1 MPSDYLRQWIEP
13 ELARAPKLTDEERK
27 QSPPTRGN
35 VKGDGALWT
44 PAMLSRY
51 LGIPVATLY
60 QWRQRGVGPPA
71 IRLGKHIRY
80 RPEAVREWLKSQEE
94 PHGTH
99 R

>member
-1 MPSDYLRQWIEP
+1 MIFPASEQSSDP
-13 ELARAPKLTDEERK
+13 TTDEW
-27 QSPPTRGN
+27 
-35 VKGDGALWT
+35 DALWT

-60 QWRQRGVGPPA
+60 QWRQRGDGPPA
-71 IRLGKHIRY
+71 VRLGKHIRY
-80 RPEAVREWLKSQEE
+80 RPEAVREWLKFQEE